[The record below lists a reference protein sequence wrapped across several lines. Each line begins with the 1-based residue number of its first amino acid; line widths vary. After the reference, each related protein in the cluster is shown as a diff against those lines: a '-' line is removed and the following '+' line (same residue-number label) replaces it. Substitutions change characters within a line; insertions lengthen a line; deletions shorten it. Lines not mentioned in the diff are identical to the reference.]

1 MTTFD
6 DILKELCTEKNIKLT
21 KISKN
26 WINVLERDK
35 EIHYIVGHKFDL
47 NNSAL
52 ATILDDKYAFYELM
66 ELKNNPIIKHHIIF
80 KNYDKLYIK
89 NLFEKYNNNIVIKAN
104 LGTCGKE
111 VFNTKTLNE
120 TYELLDKLLIKNYSL
135 SICPYIDIKNE
146 YRVIILDGQIMLIYG
161 KIKPAVIGDGKK
173 SIAELLKEFNPHFF
187 NNKLN
192 LLETVLKSGEKYEYN
207 WQFNLSKGANIFM
220 DIPEFLEKRI
230 STLAQKVASE
240 INIRFCSIDIIITN
254 DDNIYL
260 MEANSGV
267 MMDNFLNIHPKGK
280 NIAKFIYGIAINKMF
295 EK

>member
-6 DILKELCTEKNIKLT
+6 DILQKICSEKNIKLT
-21 KISKN
+21 KISEY
-26 WINVLERDK
+26 WINVLEQNNQ
-35 EIHYIVGHKFDL
+35 IHYIVGRKFDL
-47 NNSAL
+47 NNNAI
-52 ATILDDKYAFYELM
+52 ATILDDKYAFFELM

-89 NLFEKYNNNIVIKAN
+89 ELFEKYNHNLVIKAN

-111 VFNTKTLNE
+111 VFNVKTLDK

-135 SICPYIDIKNE
+135 SICPYIEIKNE

-161 KIKPAVIGDGKK
+161 KIKPAVTGDGTKT
-173 SIAELLKEFNPHFF
+173 IAELLKKFNPHFF
-187 NNKLN
+187 NNKKNLPEIVLN
-192 LLETVLKSGEKYEYN
+192 SGEKYEYN

-220 DIPEFLEKRI
+220 DIPESLCSCI
-230 STLAQKVASE
+230 SALALKVASE
-240 INIRFCSIDIIITN
+240 INIRFCSIDIILTK

-267 MMDNFLNIHPKGK
+267 MMDNFINIHPEGPR
-280 NIAKFIYGIAINKMF
+280 IAKLIYEIAINKMF